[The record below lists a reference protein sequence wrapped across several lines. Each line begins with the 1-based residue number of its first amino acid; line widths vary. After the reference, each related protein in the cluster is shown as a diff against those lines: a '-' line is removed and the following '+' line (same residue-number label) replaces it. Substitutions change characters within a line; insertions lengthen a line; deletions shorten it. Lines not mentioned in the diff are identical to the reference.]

1 MKIHPRILHE
11 AWSNMEADKHNPDL
25 TMEQF
30 IIEYVKPVAEKY
42 ELYRPEPKGETQDN
56 PMDTEKQK
64 YK

>member
-1 MKIHPRILHE
+1 MKIHPKILHE

-42 ELYRPEPKGETQDN
+42 ELYRPEPEGKVQDN
-56 PMDTEKQK
+56 PMDKERQV